1 MMTMK
6 RRTTTTRTTT
16 ITRVSEL
23 WNLIE
28 TWGFHENIKDIESIN
43 LNDGD
48 NNGEH
53 NEEENNKDN
62 NDDKG
67 ISALGLKENSNKLLH
82 GLKPLRYMVVAR
94 KSSFWIFIQL

>member
-1 MMTMK
+1 MMMTMK

-53 NEEENNKDN
+53 
-62 NDDKG
+62 
-67 ISALGLKENSNKLLH
+67 KLILSTS
-82 GLKPLRYMVVAR
+82 LELRLEAT
-94 KSSFWIFIQL
+94 